1 MAEVLLL
8 VEETAGARHAVVTL
22 RHQGKFNAMSR
33 GMWVQLREVFL
44 RLQQE
49 ALAADPLRCVVIQGA
64 EGHFCAGGDI
74 SEYSGFRFETD
85 SLRHFHEN
93 EVWGGLSAMLAC
105 DAPVIG
111 AIEGNCMGAGVE
123 IASCCDIRLATQ
135 GSRYGAPI
143 GKLGFPM
150 APREAALVAQ
160 VLGPTVARS
169 MLLEAGLYDADAM
182 LQRGFLTRLHADG
195 SALKDDVQQTV
206 ARVMRLS
213 PVAARMHKQMMRTW
227 MQAAEP
233 MLDAQCATAYD
244 YADSPEH
251 REGITAFIDKRPAR
265 F

>member
-1 MAEVLLL
+1 MAEVTLL

-33 GMWVQLREVFL
+33 GMWIQLREVFL
-44 RLQQE
+44 HLQQQ

-74 SEYSGFRFETD
+74 SEYAGFRFETG

-105 DAPVIG
+105 DAPVIA

-135 GSRYGAPI
+135 DSRYGAPI

-160 VLGPTVARS
+160 VLGATLARS
-169 MLLEAGLYDADAM
+169 MLLEAGLYDAGAM
-182 LQRGFLTRLHADG
+182 LQRGFLTRLHAD
-195 SALKDDVQQTV
+195 AATLKDDIQQTV

-213 PVAARMHKQMMRTW
+213 PAAARMHKQMMRTW
-227 MQAAEP
+227 MQASDA
-233 MLDAQCATAYD
+233 MLDAQCASAYD